1 MKLFAKRITTS
12 SLLTLFFLS
21 LFSLAT
27 ANDGV
32 ACFFSEE
39 PEQGPQTRATYDVTM
54 SPVRISSATS
64 GSKGKACGV
73 ASFSGATTNAGPE
86 DPNGP
91 LTQKQ
96 ILQLF
101 GNVGVDKRFDDYLA
115 GLIAMLKND
124 PKHEYT
130 LTLKR
135 VNQYLDPP
143 VKTLPIPTKQ
153 QDENVLIVTYRP
165 YNFDVQDIID
175 AMKRTNQGDAGVLLG
190 GVHYE
195 YDQGTQKW
203 EAKNAHMFQPVA
215 IQSKPNA
222 QKRHDFKVYDP
233 YFDADNERLL
243 DFDKDK
249 RVFVDIWSFGGNPAW
264 FHLEELLLVEKRP
277 KSSGGSYQVIAKPPT
292 QFTGSVVAQPAP
304 ITPITPTCGNGI
316 KEHGEECDDGNRE
329 NADDCDNACRITKCG
344 DGLRQWASIRKEECD
359 PPGSLCFKCVGD
371 VCYGAICSNTCTCD
385 VVAPRPIP

>member
-1 MKLFAKRITTS
+1 
-12 SLLTLFFLS
+12 
-21 LFSLAT
+21 
-27 ANDGV
+27 
-32 ACFFSEE
+32 
-39 PEQGPQTRATYDVTM
+39 
-54 SPVRISSATS
+54 
-64 GSKGKACGV
+64 
-73 ASFSGATTNAGPE
+73 
-86 DPNGP
+86 
-91 LTQKQ
+91 
-96 ILQLF
+96 
-101 GNVGVDKRFDDYLA
+101 
-115 GLIAMLKND
+115 
-124 PKHEYT
+124 
-130 LTLKR
+130 
-135 VNQYLDPP
+135 
-143 VKTLPIPTKQ
+143 
-153 QDENVLIVTYRP
+153 
-165 YNFDVQDIID
+165 
-175 AMKRTNQGDAGVLLG
+175 
-190 GVHYE
+190 
-195 YDQGTQKW
+195 
-203 EAKNAHMFQPVA
+203 MFQPVA